1 MGTRP
6 ARGEDRA
13 RRGADGA
20 GGNSGEAV
28 DAGCSPMSVRSAKP
42 AAVFAA
48 NVARVRKSEG
58 LTMEQ
63 AA

>member
-1 MGTRP
+1 
-6 ARGEDRA
+6 
-13 RRGADGA
+13 
-20 GGNSGEAV
+20 
-28 DAGCSPMSVRSAKP
+28 MSVRSAKP